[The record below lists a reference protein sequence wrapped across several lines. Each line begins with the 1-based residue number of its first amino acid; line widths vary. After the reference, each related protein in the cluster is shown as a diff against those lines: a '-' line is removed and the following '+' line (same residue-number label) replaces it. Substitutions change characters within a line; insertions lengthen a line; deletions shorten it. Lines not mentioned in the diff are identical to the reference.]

1 MFTFFMFFFA
11 IGLNA
16 QTTLINPATDGGF
29 NSGTTF
35 AANGWTV
42 ANEGTGA
49 IKWAIGTAASGFT
62 ATASTTA
69 SSPIITLTAANTSIA
84 VGQAVYGINI
94 PNGATVASVSGT
106 SVTLSVN
113 ATATESNVTLGF
125 SATAG
130 SVNVPGRQ
138 LTTASIAAPKIIGS
152 NTGEPLVQ
160 KVEINTQQI
169 EAAVSKI
176 NKQLSSPAGL
186 SFQIDPTSGDS
197 VVTVIDSSNN
207 TVIRQIPS
215 ELSLRIAQSIENQ
228 QSKGLLV
235 SDKV

>member
-1 MFTFFMFFFA
+1 MISGISSSA
-11 IGLNA
+11 IPMTNS
-16 QTTLINPATDGGF
+16 NGG
-29 NSGTTF
+29 
-35 AANGWTV
+35 
-42 ANEGTGA
+42 
-49 IKWAIGTAASGFT
+49 
-62 ATASTTA
+62 
-69 SSPIITLTAANTSIA
+69 
-84 VGQAVYGINI
+84 
-94 PNGATVASVSGT
+94 GATVSGAP
-106 SVTLSVN
+106 N
-113 ATATESNVTLGF
+113 PAA
-125 SATAG
+125 
-130 SVNVPGRQ
+130 
-138 LTTASIAAPKIIGS
+138 TTAPIAAPKIIGS

>member
-1 MFTFFMFFFA
+1 MISGISSSASPMT
-11 IGLNA
+11 NS
-16 QTTLINPATDGGF
+16 NGG
-29 NSGTTF
+29 
-35 AANGWTV
+35 
-42 ANEGTGA
+42 
-49 IKWAIGTAASGFT
+49 
-62 ATASTTA
+62 
-69 SSPIITLTAANTSIA
+69 
-84 VGQAVYGINI
+84 
-94 PNGATVASVSGT
+94 GATVSGAP
-106 SVTLSVN
+106 N
-113 ATATESNVTLGF
+113 PAA
-125 SATAG
+125 
-130 SVNVPGRQ
+130 
-138 LTTASIAAPKIIGS
+138 TTAPIAAPKIIGS

>member
-1 MFTFFMFFFA
+1 MISGISSTA
-11 IGLNA
+11 IPMTSN
-16 QTTLINPATDGGF
+16 NGG
-29 NSGTTF
+29 
-35 AANGWTV
+35 
-42 ANEGTGA
+42 
-49 IKWAIGTAASGFT
+49 
-62 ATASTTA
+62 
-69 SSPIITLTAANTSIA
+69 
-84 VGQAVYGINI
+84 
-94 PNGATVASVSGT
+94 GATVSGAP
-106 SVTLSVN
+106 N
-113 ATATESNVTLGF
+113 PAA
-125 SATAG
+125 
-130 SVNVPGRQ
+130 
-138 LTTASIAAPKIIGS
+138 TTAPIAAPKIIGS

>member
-1 MFTFFMFFFA
+1 MISGISSSA
-11 IGLNA
+11 IPMTNS
-16 QTTLINPATDGGF
+16 NGG
-29 NSGTTF
+29 
-35 AANGWTV
+35 
-42 ANEGTGA
+42 
-49 IKWAIGTAASGFT
+49 
-62 ATASTTA
+62 
-69 SSPIITLTAANTSIA
+69 
-84 VGQAVYGINI
+84 
-94 PNGATVASVSGT
+94 GATVSGAP
-106 SVTLSVN
+106 N
-113 ATATESNVTLGF
+113 PAA
-125 SATAG
+125 
-130 SVNVPGRQ
+130 
-138 LTTASIAAPKIIGS
+138 TTAPIAAPKIIGS

-176 NKQLSSPAGL
+176 NKQLNSPAGL

>member
-1 MFTFFMFFFA
+1 MISGISSTA
-11 IGLNA
+11 IPMTSSNGGGSTVSGA
-16 QTTLINPATDGGF
+16 PNPA
-29 NSGTTF
+29 
-35 AANGWTV
+35 A
-42 ANEGTGA
+42 
-49 IKWAIGTAASGFT
+49 
-62 ATASTTA
+62 TTA
-69 SSPIITLTAANTSIA
+69 P
-84 VGQAVYGINI
+84 
-94 PNGATVASVSGT
+94 
-106 SVTLSVN
+106 
-113 ATATESNVTLGF
+113 
-125 SATAG
+125 
-130 SVNVPGRQ
+130 
-138 LTTASIAAPKIIGS
+138 IAAPKIIGS

>member
-1 MFTFFMFFFA
+1 MISGISSSA
-11 IGLNA
+11 IPMTNS
-16 QTTLINPATDGGF
+16 NGG
-29 NSGTTF
+29 
-35 AANGWTV
+35 
-42 ANEGTGA
+42 
-49 IKWAIGTAASGFT
+49 
-62 ATASTTA
+62 
-69 SSPIITLTAANTSIA
+69 
-84 VGQAVYGINI
+84 
-94 PNGATVASVSGT
+94 GATVSGAP
-106 SVTLSVN
+106 N
-113 ATATESNVTLGF
+113 PAA
-125 SATAG
+125 
-130 SVNVPGRQ
+130 
-138 LTTASIAAPKIIGS
+138 TTAPIAAPKIIGS

-186 SFQIDPTSGDS
+186 SFPIDPTSGDS

>member
-1 MFTFFMFFFA
+1 MISGISSTA
-11 IGLNA
+11 IPMTSSNGGGSTVSGA
-16 QTTLINPATDGGF
+16 PNPA
-29 NSGTTF
+29 
-35 AANGWTV
+35 A
-42 ANEGTGA
+42 
-49 IKWAIGTAASGFT
+49 
-62 ATASTTA
+62 ATA
-69 SSPIITLTAANTSIA
+69 P
-84 VGQAVYGINI
+84 
-94 PNGATVASVSGT
+94 
-106 SVTLSVN
+106 
-113 ATATESNVTLGF
+113 
-125 SATAG
+125 
-130 SVNVPGRQ
+130 
-138 LTTASIAAPKIIGS
+138 IAAPKITGS

-160 KVEINTQQI
+160 KIEINTQQL

-186 SFQIDPTSGDS
+186 SFQIDPSSGDS